1 MDAVMD
7 AGDGLN
13 TPPYGAS
20 SRSSSSERGRSDDD
34 SHGSGPEVPFA
45 RQFRWPQ
52 ELRRDMVLFL
62 GSKLEP
68 RDKKRMGAPGVTPG
82 EAPWPSTFKKHYDEL
97 HENVTEA
104 LRKQGCPE
112 GKLPTRR
119 AVLEAGKK
127 WTRRFLQTGTV
138 FSNPAHQKGYKHA
151 QRLPHLAK
159 ILEMIKAGYKDN
171 SGNTRLYRNLE
182 QLQAKRGED
191 FNEEFKATKLKTL
204 RGLWLELKQAFP
216 RLNKVAIRVKKER
229 DNASV
234 QV

>member
-1 MDAVMD
+1 
-7 AGDGLN
+7 
-13 TPPYGAS
+13 
-20 SRSSSSERGRSDDD
+20 
-34 SHGSGPEVPFA
+34 
-45 RQFRWPQ
+45 
-52 ELRRDMVLFL
+52 MVLFL

-68 RDKKRMGAPGVTPG
+68 RDKEGMGAPGVTPG
-82 EAPWPSTFKKHYDEL
+82 EAPWPSTFGRHYDEL
-97 HENVTEA
+97 HENVKEA

-112 GKLPTRR
+112 GELPTRR
-119 AVLEAGKK
+119 AVVEAGKK

-138 FSNPAHQKGYKHA
+138 FSNPPHKKGYMHA
-151 QRLPHLAK
+151 QRLTHLAK

-182 QLQAKRGED
+182 QLQAKRGEE

-204 RGLWLELKQAFP
+204 RGLWLELRKAFP
-216 RLNKVAIRVKKER
+216 RLNRVTIRVKKER